1 MEYIDGQNAMVVKL
15 DYRLVSLMG
24 RINLTELVHRNGFPT
39 TDIIILVS
47 MLIQQYLLMVS
58 NRV

>member
-1 MEYIDGQNAMVVKL
+1 MVVKL
-15 DYRLVSLMG
+15 DDRLVSLMG

-47 MLIQQYLLMVS
+47 MLIQQYLLMGS